1 LTMRTHVIT
10 TLIIAGIIC
19 AIGFGIGSQY
29 AGLRSSRAEELAE
42 FKIHYANLQ
51 RTDLTPQLREYL
63 KSRLY
68 FLASELE
75 PRDLSSFHFDFGPVD
90 EKLLAGASG
99 IKGPETESDTY
110 KIAMAKHN
118 QKDNRP

>member
-1 LTMRTHVIT
+1 MKFTHTIIS
-10 TLIIAGIIC
+10 LILAGIIC
-19 AIGFGIGSQY
+19 AVGFGMGSQY
-29 AGLRSSRAEELAE
+29 AGVRSSKAEMLAE

-51 RTDLTPQLREYL
+51 RTELTPQLREYL

-68 FLASELE
+68 FLASGLE
-75 PRDLSSFHFDFGPVD
+75 PRDLSGFHFDFGPVD

-118 QKDNRP
+118 Q